1 MGEMLRKENSILRH
15 FKPMSH
21 DFQHFSGKKQ
31 RNAMEN
37 TNPQELGRMRE
48 ISNSR

>member
-1 MGEMLRKENSILRH
+1 MLRKENSIPRH
-15 FKPMSH
+15 FKPILD

-37 TNPQELGRMRE
+37 TKPQELGRLRE